1 MEKFSDDLNE
11 EYNYSREDPFY
22 VLALSDEAVKEL
34 TDYVNKTYGE
44 HYATEGF
51 QIQDVFEHLN
61 IAEPF
66 CRANAIKYLYR
77 FGDKE
82 GKNKKDLLKALHYTI
97 LLYHF
102 SGMDE

>member
-1 MEKFSDDLNE
+1 MKYRYNE
-11 EYNYSREDPFY
+11 GEI
-22 VLALSDEAVKEL
+22 LKEL
-34 TDYVNKTYGE
+34 TEYVNKTYSE
-44 HYATEGF
+44 HYAASTADF
-51 QIQDVFEHLN
+51 QIQDVFEHLQ

-102 SGMDE
+102 SGMDEAH

>member
-1 MEKFSDDLNE
+1 MKYRYNE
-11 EYNYSREDPFY
+11 GEI
-22 VLALSDEAVKEL
+22 LKEL
-34 TDYVNKTYGE
+34 TEYINKTYGE

-51 QIQDVFEHLN
+51 QIQDVFNHLQ

-82 GKNKKDLLKALHYTI
+82 GKNKKDLLKALHYSI
-97 LLYHF
+97 LLYTSHPNNLALEKLLHLEILI
-102 SGMDE
+102 SQPIYP

>member
-1 MEKFSDDLNE
+1 MEYRYNE
-11 EYNYSREDPFY
+11 GEI
-22 VLALSDEAVKEL
+22 LKEL
-34 TDYVNKTYGE
+34 TEYVDKTYGE
-44 HYATEGF
+44 HYAAVAADF

-82 GKNKKDLLKALHYTI
+82 GKNKKDLLKALHYTV

-102 SGMDE
+102 SGMDKS

>member
-1 MEKFSDDLNE
+1 MKYRYNE
-11 EYNYSREDPFY
+11 GEI
-22 VLALSDEAVKEL
+22 LKEL
-34 TDYVNKTYGE
+34 TEYINKTYGE

-51 QIQDVFEHLN
+51 QIQDVFNHLQ

-102 SGMDE
+102 SGMDKS

>member
-1 MEKFSDDLNE
+1 MDYRYNE
-11 EYNYSREDPFY
+11 G
-22 VLALSDEAVKEL
+22 AIIDEL
-34 TDYVNKTYGE
+34 RDYVDKTYGE

-51 QIQDVFEHLN
+51 QIQDVFDHLH

-102 SGMDE
+102 SGMDEKH

>member
-1 MEKFSDDLNE
+1 MEYRYNE
-11 EYNYSREDPFY
+11 GEILKQLTEYVDN
-22 VLALSDEAVKEL
+22 
-34 TDYVNKTYGE
+34 TYGE
-44 HYATEGF
+44 HYAAVEADF
-51 QIQDVFEHLN
+51 QIQDVFEHLK

-102 SGMDE
+102 SGMDKKSTEHEQF